1 MDDKKCYSYTVK
13 WSEED
18 NQWVGICDIFP
29 SLSWVADTPEEALK
43 GVIVLVCKV
52 IGGDK

>member
-1 MDDKKCYSYTVK
+1 MDDKKCYSYIVK

-18 NQWVGICDIFP
+18 NQWVGICSTFP